1 MQLDR
6 WICSTSYTSLA
17 EKLGLYQGA
26 LNENWNSVLFLV
38 LSLPPPAVKPKAH
51 VVTESPE
58 EERDVKED
66 ENGPG
71 SLWQDAEL
79 EWWIFLHLHSR
90 PDLIITHFPGL
101 LVLLNESHLKEAMGE
116 MSQTLPGYSKL
127 TNCRNHK
134 LCHITFL
141 VKQSM

>member
-6 WICSTSYTSLA
+6 WTCSTSYTSLA

-51 VVTESPE
+51 VTESPE

-66 ENGPG
+66 ENGLAPFG
-71 SLWQDAEL
+71 RMQSWSGGFSFTQ
-79 EWWIFLHLHSR
+79 
-90 PDLIITHFPGL
+90 G
-101 LVLLNESHLKEAMGE
+101 
-116 MSQTLPGYSKL
+116 QT
-127 TNCRNHK
+127 
-134 LCHITFL
+134 
-141 VKQSM
+141 